1 MGDEELLLDEEGLT
15 QLKLLLRDVSDVQL
29 KDHLLGIVE
38 WGLACFWD
46 LLLSMMTKTRWI
58 QTKGRKEVDLLEGC
72 QCLHGKVA
80 WSQSMQRRR
89 SLGWW
94 IAWFWIWLVWRLVL
108 WYVWGGG
115 ELEVGEMLR

>member
-1 MGDEELLLDEEGLT
+1 MIE
-15 QLKLLLRDVSDVQL
+15 QL
-29 KDHLLGIVE
+29 KDHPLGIVE

-58 QTKGRKEVDLLEGC
+58 QTKGRKEVDLLEGS

-80 WSQSMQRRR
+80 CSQSMQRRR

-94 IAWFWIWLVWRLVL
+94 TAWFWIWLAWRRVL
-108 WYVWGGG
+108 WYAWGDL
-115 ELEVGEMLR
+115 ELEVDEMLRWKEDW